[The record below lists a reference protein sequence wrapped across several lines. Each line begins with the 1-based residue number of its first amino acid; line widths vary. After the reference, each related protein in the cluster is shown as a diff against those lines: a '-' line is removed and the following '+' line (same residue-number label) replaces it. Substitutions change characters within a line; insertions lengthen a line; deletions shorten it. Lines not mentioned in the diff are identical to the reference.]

1 MRIKNDPVNDTP
13 DYNKGSNPV
22 HRDQGFTLV
31 EIMITIAIFSIGFL
45 AVGSMQI
52 ASINANAKSRMR
64 TEATTLATAK
74 IEEFLNTDYAALQ
87 NAGSETQGPYTIS
100 WSFDEN
106 VAETLKTTAVTVSWV
121 SRGRTRS
128 VNLNY
133 KAPNMVLRE
142 PPED

>member
-1 MRIKNDPVNDTP
+1 MRTKIDPVNNTP
-13 DYNKGSNPV
+13 DYYKGSIPF
-22 HRDQGFTLV
+22 QKEKGFTLI

-52 ASINANAKSRMR
+52 AAINANAKSRMR
-64 TEATTLATAK
+64 TEATALATAK
-74 IEEFLNTDYAALQ
+74 VEEFLNTDYGDLE

-100 WSFDEN
+100 WSFTEN
-106 VAETLKTTAVTVSWV
+106 AVETLKTTAVTVTWV

-133 KAPNMVLRE
+133 RAPNMALRVS
-142 PPED
+142 PDD

>member
-1 MRIKNDPVNDTP
+1 MRRIKDPLNDTP
-13 DYNKGSNPV
+13 DYNKVSIPIQK
-22 HRDQGFTLV
+22 DKGFTLV

-52 ASINANAKSRMR
+52 AAINSNAKSRMR

-74 IEEFLNTDYAALQ
+74 IEEFLNTDYDDLE

-100 WSFDEN
+100 WSFNEN
-106 VAETLKTTAVTVSWV
+106 AAETLKTTAVTVSWV

-133 KAPNMVLRE
+133 RAPNMLLRE
-142 PPED
+142 PPP